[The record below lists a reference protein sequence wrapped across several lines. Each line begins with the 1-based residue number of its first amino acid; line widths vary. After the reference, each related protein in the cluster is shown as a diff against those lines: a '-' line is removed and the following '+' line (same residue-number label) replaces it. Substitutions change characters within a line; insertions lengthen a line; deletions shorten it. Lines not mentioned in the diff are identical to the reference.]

1 MPAAEIR
8 AHIPLPCR
16 QIVTVQANH
25 MLRLM
30 HETQA
35 FVDYLYRG
43 LTMAQH
49 NLAKGDLFHNM
60 ILFSLP
66 YLLSY
71 FLQTLYGLAD
81 LLIAGRFNG
90 ADVISAV
97 SIGSQVMHMV
107 TVMIVGLAMGTT
119 VTIGRFVGAE
129 DEDGIRRA
137 IGNTITLFA
146 MIAVLATCA
155 LLGLT
160 QPIVQLLS
168 TPPEAVPGALAYLRI
183 CFAGIPFIVAYNIL
197 SSIFRG
203 MGDSRSPMLFI
214 AVACA
219 LNILLDLL
227 FMGPMQLGAAGA
239 ALATVVAQA
248 ASVAFA
254 LVGIRKTTAGSRQ
267 HGTADV
273 RNTSVEAAIEN
284 RVETQIHASEGAAT
298 SSNEHAC
305 ADRSAWWDPAMLH
318 QILSIGLPIACQDG
332 FIQISFL
339 IITVIANRRGVDISA
354 AVGIVEK
361 TISFL
366 FLVPSSMLSTVST
379 IAAQSIGAGDPARAR
394 QTLRYGVGLASGIG
408 LLFAILFQFISVPF
422 FTLFT
427 KDPVVQA
434 LAVQY
439 MCTYVLDCV
448 VAGIHFPFSG
458 FFSAS
463 GLSILSFIHNLCS
476 VILVRIPGA
485 WLATKLFPD
494 TLYAMGLAAPAG
506 SLLSALICIAFYLAL
521 RRKGRV

>member
-1 MPAAEIR
+1 
-8 AHIPLPCR
+8 
-16 QIVTVQANH
+16 
-25 MLRLM
+25 
-30 HETQA
+30 
-35 FVDYLYRG
+35 
-43 LTMAQH
+43 MAQH

-119 VTIGRFVGAE
+119 VMIGRFVGAE

-146 MIAVLATCA
+146 MIAALATCA

-203 MGDSRSPMLFI
+203 MGDGRSPMLFI

-219 LNILLDLL
+219 LNILLNLL

-254 LVGIRKTTAGSRQ
+254 LVGIRKTAAGRRQ
-267 HGTADV
+267 PGTADV
-273 RNTSVEAAIEN
+273 RNASADAGMESKAG
-284 RVETQIHASEGAAT
+284 TQVHASEDEAT
-298 SSNEHAC
+298 FSNEPARTEAADARTNVKQNKGWWAAAR

-394 QTLRYGVGLASGIG
+394 QTLRYGVCLASGIG
-408 LLFAILFQFISVPF
+408 LLFAILFQFISAPF

>member
-1 MPAAEIR
+1 
-8 AHIPLPCR
+8 
-16 QIVTVQANH
+16 
-25 MLRLM
+25 
-30 HETQA
+30 
-35 FVDYLYRG
+35 
-43 LTMAQH
+43 MAQH

-119 VTIGRFVGAE
+119 VMIGRFVGAE
-129 DEDGIRRA
+129 DDDGIRRA
-137 IGNTITLFA
+137 IGNTVSLFT
-146 MIAVLATCA
+146 MIAAAATLA

-160 QPIVQLLS
+160 QPIVHLLS

-183 CFAGIPFIVAYNIL
+183 CFAGIPFIIAYNIL

-254 LVGIRKTTAGSRQ
+254 LVGIRKTRMDRQ
-267 HGTADV
+267 QRGTADV
-273 RNTSVEAAIEN
+273 RNASADADTEKSKGA
-284 RVETQIHASEGAAT
+284 QGQASEAT
-298 SSNEHAC
+298 TPSNGRTRT
-305 ADRSAWWDPAMLH
+305 DRSAWWDPAMLQ

-394 QTLRYGVGLASGIG
+394 QTLRYGVGIASGIG
-408 LLFAILFQFISVPF
+408 LLFAILFQFISAPF

-439 MCTYVLDCV
+439 MCTYVFDCV

-494 TLYAMGLAAPAG
+494 SLYAMGIAAPAG
-506 SLLSALICIAFYLAL
+506 SLLSALICIGFYIAL
-521 RRKGRV
+521 RKKGRV

>member
-1 MPAAEIR
+1 
-8 AHIPLPCR
+8 
-16 QIVTVQANH
+16 
-25 MLRLM
+25 
-30 HETQA
+30 
-35 FVDYLYRG
+35 
-43 LTMAQH
+43 MAQH

-119 VTIGRFVGAE
+119 VMIGRFVGAE
-129 DEDGIRRA
+129 DDDGIRRA
-137 IGNTITLFA
+137 IGNTVSLFT
-146 MIAVLATCA
+146 MIAAAATLA

-160 QPIVQLLS
+160 QPIVHLLS

-254 LVGIRKTTAGSRQ
+254 LVGIRKTSMDRQ
-267 HGTADV
+267 RHGTADV
-273 RNTSVEAAIEN
+273 RNASMDTSGEKSN
-284 RVETQIHASEGAAT
+284 RTQGHSSEEGRSSSKHAR
-298 SSNEHAC
+298 
-305 ADRSAWWDPAMLH
+305 ADRIAWWDPAMLH

-394 QTLRYGVGLASGIG
+394 QTLSYGVGIASGIG
-408 LLFAILFQFISVPF
+408 LVFAILFQFISAPF

-427 KDPVVQA
+427 KDPVVQV

-439 MCTYVLDCV
+439 MCTYVFDCV

-494 TLYAMGLAAPAG
+494 SLYAMGLAAPAG
-506 SLLSALICIAFYLAL
+506 SLLSALICIGFYIAL
-521 RRKGRV
+521 RKKGRV

>member
-1 MPAAEIR
+1 
-8 AHIPLPCR
+8 
-16 QIVTVQANH
+16 
-25 MLRLM
+25 
-30 HETQA
+30 
-35 FVDYLYRG
+35 
-43 LTMAQH
+43 MAQH

-119 VTIGRFVGAE
+119 VMIGRFVGAE
-129 DEDGIRRA
+129 DDDGIRRA
-137 IGNTITLFA
+137 IGNTVSLFT
-146 MIAVLATCA
+146 MIAAAATLA

-254 LVGIRKTTAGSRQ
+254 LVGIRKTKTFNKNAR
-267 HGTADV
+267 T
-273 RNTSVEAAIEN
+273 
-284 RVETQIHASEGAAT
+284 
-298 SSNEHAC
+298 
-305 ADRSAWWDPAMLH
+305 DRSAWWDPAMLH

-394 QTLRYGVGLASGIG
+394 QTLRYGVGIASGIG
-408 LLFAILFQFISVPF
+408 LLFAILFQFISAPF

-439 MCTYVLDCV
+439 MCTYVFDCV

-494 TLYAMGLAAPAG
+494 SLYAMGLAAPAG
-506 SLLSALICIAFYLAL
+506 SLLSALICIGFYIAL
-521 RRKGRV
+521 RKKGRV

>member
-1 MPAAEIR
+1 
-8 AHIPLPCR
+8 
-16 QIVTVQANH
+16 
-25 MLRLM
+25 
-30 HETQA
+30 
-35 FVDYLYRG
+35 
-43 LTMAQH
+43 MAQH

-119 VTIGRFVGAE
+119 VMIGRFVGAE
-129 DEDGIRRA
+129 DDDGIRRA
-137 IGNTITLFA
+137 IGNTVSLFT
-146 MIAVLATCA
+146 MIAAAATLA

-254 LVGIRKTTAGSRQ
+254 LVGIRKTRMDRQ
-267 HGTADV
+267 QRGTADV
-273 RNTSVEAAIEN
+273 RNASADADTEKSKGA
-284 RVETQIHASEGAAT
+284 QGQASEAT
-298 SSNEHAC
+298 TPSNGRTRT
-305 ADRSAWWDPAMLH
+305 DRSAWWDPAMLQ

-379 IAAQSIGAGDPARAR
+379 IAAQSIGAGNPARAR

-408 LLFAILFQFISVPF
+408 LLFAILFQFISAPF

-439 MCTYVLDCV
+439 MCTYVFDCV

-494 TLYAMGLAAPAG
+494 SLYAMGIAAPAG
-506 SLLSALICIAFYLAL
+506 SLLSALICIGFYIAL
-521 RRKGRV
+521 RKKGRV

>member
-1 MPAAEIR
+1 
-8 AHIPLPCR
+8 
-16 QIVTVQANH
+16 
-25 MLRLM
+25 
-30 HETQA
+30 
-35 FVDYLYRG
+35 
-43 LTMAQH
+43 MAQH

-119 VTIGRFVGAE
+119 VMIGRFVGAE
-129 DEDGIRRA
+129 DDDGIRRA
-137 IGNTITLFA
+137 IGNTVSLFT
-146 MIAVLATCA
+146 MIAAAATLA

-160 QPIVQLLS
+160 QPIVHLLS

-254 LVGIRKTTAGSRQ
+254 LVGIRKTKTFNKNAR
-267 HGTADV
+267 T
-273 RNTSVEAAIEN
+273 
-284 RVETQIHASEGAAT
+284 
-298 SSNEHAC
+298 
-305 ADRSAWWDPAMLH
+305 DRIAWWDPAMLQ

-379 IAAQSIGAGDPARAR
+379 IAAQSIGAGDPTRAR
-394 QTLRYGVGLASGIG
+394 QTLRYGVGIASGIG
-408 LLFAILFQFISVPF
+408 LVFAILFQFISAPF

-427 KDPVVQA
+427 KDTVVQA

-439 MCTYVLDCV
+439 MCTYVFDCV

-494 TLYAMGLAAPAG
+494 NLYAMGLAAPAG
-506 SLLSALICIAFYLAL
+506 SLLSALICIGFYIAL
-521 RRKGRV
+521 RKKGRV

>member
-1 MPAAEIR
+1 
-8 AHIPLPCR
+8 
-16 QIVTVQANH
+16 
-25 MLRLM
+25 
-30 HETQA
+30 
-35 FVDYLYRG
+35 
-43 LTMAQH
+43 MAQH

-119 VTIGRFVGAE
+119 VMIGRFVGAE

-137 IGNTITLFA
+137 IGNTITLFT
-146 MIAVLATCA
+146 MIAAAATLA

-160 QPIVQLLS
+160 QSIVHLLS

-183 CFAGIPFIVAYNIL
+183 CFVGIPFIVAYNIL

-219 LNILLDLL
+219 LNILLDIL

-254 LVGIRKTTAGSRQ
+254 LVGIRKTKTFNKNAR
-267 HGTADV
+267 
-273 RNTSVEAAIEN
+273 
-284 RVETQIHASEGAAT
+284 
-298 SSNEHAC
+298 

-379 IAAQSIGAGDPARAR
+379 IAAQSIGAGDQTRAR
-394 QTLRYGVGLASGIG
+394 QTLRYGVGIASGIG

-427 KDPVVQA
+427 KDPVVQT

-506 SLLSALICIAFYLAL
+506 SLLSALICIGFYVAL

>member
-1 MPAAEIR
+1 
-8 AHIPLPCR
+8 
-16 QIVTVQANH
+16 
-25 MLRLM
+25 
-30 HETQA
+30 
-35 FVDYLYRG
+35 
-43 LTMAQH
+43 MAQH

-119 VTIGRFVGAE
+119 VMIGRFVGAE
-129 DEDGIRRA
+129 DDDGIRRA
-137 IGNTITLFA
+137 IGNTVSLFT
-146 MIAVLATCA
+146 MIAAAATLA

-160 QPIVQLLS
+160 QPIVHLLS

-214 AVACA
+214 AMACA

-254 LVGIRKTTAGSRQ
+254 LVGIQKTRTF
-267 HGTADV
+267 HH
-273 RNTSVEAAIEN
+273 AA
-284 RVETQIHASEGAAT
+284 RT
-298 SSNEHAC
+298 
-305 ADRSAWWDPAMLH
+305 DRSAWWDPAMLH

-408 LLFAILFQFISVPF
+408 LLFAILFQFISAPF

-427 KDPVVQA
+427 KDPVVQT

-476 VILVRIPGA
+476 VILIRIPGA

-494 TLYAMGLAAPAG
+494 SLYAMGLAAPAG
-506 SLLSALICIAFYLAL
+506 SLLSALICISFYLAL

>member
-1 MPAAEIR
+1 
-8 AHIPLPCR
+8 
-16 QIVTVQANH
+16 
-25 MLRLM
+25 
-30 HETQA
+30 
-35 FVDYLYRG
+35 
-43 LTMAQH
+43 MAQH

-119 VTIGRFVGAE
+119 VMIGRFVGAE
-129 DEDGIRRA
+129 DDDGIRRA
-137 IGNTITLFA
+137 IGNTVSLFT
-146 MIAVLATCA
+146 MIAAAATLA

-160 QPIVQLLS
+160 QPIVHLLS

-254 LVGIRKTTAGSRQ
+254 LVGIRKTKTF
-267 HGTADV
+267 
-273 RNTSVEAAIEN
+273 NK
-284 RVETQIHASEGAAT
+284 HART
-298 SSNEHAC
+298 
-305 ADRSAWWDPAMLH
+305 DRSAWWDPAMLQ

-394 QTLRYGVGLASGIG
+394 QTLRYGVGIASGIG
-408 LLFAILFQFISVPF
+408 LLFAILFQFISAPF

-439 MCTYVLDCV
+439 MCTYVFDCV

-494 TLYAMGLAAPAG
+494 SLYAMGIAAPAG
-506 SLLSALICIAFYLAL
+506 SLLSALICIGFYIAL
-521 RRKGRV
+521 RKKGRV

>member
-1 MPAAEIR
+1 
-8 AHIPLPCR
+8 
-16 QIVTVQANH
+16 
-25 MLRLM
+25 
-30 HETQA
+30 
-35 FVDYLYRG
+35 
-43 LTMAQH
+43 MAQH

-119 VTIGRFVGAE
+119 VMIGRFVGAE
-129 DEDGIRRA
+129 DDDGIRRA
-137 IGNTITLFA
+137 IGNTISLFT
-146 MIAVLATCA
+146 MIAAAATLA

-160 QPIVQLLS
+160 QPIVHLLS

-254 LVGIRKTTAGSRQ
+254 LVGIRKTSMERQ
-267 HGTADV
+267 KRATAD
-273 RNTSVEAAIEN
+273 TGKSKKS
-284 RVETQIHASEGAAT
+284 QGHASDAAGVRT
-298 SSNEHAC
+298 NAKQNEEWWAAAR
-305 ADRSAWWDPAMLH
+305 ADRSAWWDPAMLQ

-394 QTLRYGVGLASGIG
+394 QTLRYGVGIASGIG
-408 LLFAILFQFISVPF
+408 LLFAILFQFISAPF

-439 MCTYVLDCV
+439 MCTYVFDCV

-494 TLYAMGLAAPAG
+494 TLYAMGIAAPAG
-506 SLLSALICIAFYLAL
+506 SLLSALICIGFYIAL
-521 RRKGRV
+521 RKKGRV

>member
-1 MPAAEIR
+1 
-8 AHIPLPCR
+8 
-16 QIVTVQANH
+16 
-25 MLRLM
+25 
-30 HETQA
+30 
-35 FVDYLYRG
+35 
-43 LTMAQH
+43 MAQH

-119 VTIGRFVGAE
+119 VMIGRFVGAE
-129 DEDGIRRA
+129 DDDGIRRA
-137 IGNTITLFA
+137 IGNTVSLFT
-146 MIAVLATCA
+146 MIAAAATLA

-160 QPIVQLLS
+160 QPIVHLLS

-214 AVACA
+214 AVACV

-227 FMGPMQLGAAGA
+227 FMGPMQMGAAGA

-254 LVGIRKTTAGSRQ
+254 LVGIRKTRMDRQ
-267 HGTADV
+267 KRAAADTGT
-273 RNTSVEAAIEN
+273 SIKS
-284 RVETQIHASEGAAT
+284 QGHASGVAGARSKAKQNEGWWAA
-298 SSNEHAC
+298 AR
-305 ADRSAWWDPAMLH
+305 ADRSAWWDPAMLQ

-394 QTLRYGVGLASGIG
+394 QTLRYGVGIASGIG
-408 LLFAILFQFISVPF
+408 LLFAILFQFISAPF

-439 MCTYVLDCV
+439 MCTYVFDCV

-494 TLYAMGLAAPAG
+494 SLYAMGIAAPAG
-506 SLLSALICIAFYLAL
+506 SLLSALICIGFYIAL
-521 RRKGRV
+521 RKKGRV

>member
-1 MPAAEIR
+1 
-8 AHIPLPCR
+8 
-16 QIVTVQANH
+16 
-25 MLRLM
+25 
-30 HETQA
+30 
-35 FVDYLYRG
+35 
-43 LTMAQH
+43 MAQH

-107 TVMIVGLAMGTT
+107 TVMIVGLAMGTS
-119 VTIGRFVGAE
+119 VMIGRFVGAE

-146 MIAVLATCA
+146 LIAVLATCA
-155 LLGLT
+155 LLGFT

-254 LVGIRKTTAGSRQ
+254 LVGIRKTRTF
-267 HGTADV
+267 HH
-273 RNTSVEAAIEN
+273 AA
-284 RVETQIHASEGAAT
+284 RT
-298 SSNEHAC
+298 
-305 ADRSAWWDPAMLH
+305 DRSAWWDPAMLH

-366 FLVPSSMLSTVST
+366 FLVPSSILSTVST

-408 LLFAILFQFISVPF
+408 LLFAILFQFISAPF

-494 TLYAMGLAAPAG
+494 SLYAMGLAAPAG

>member
-1 MPAAEIR
+1 M
-8 AHIPLPCR
+8 
-16 QIVTVQANH
+16 T
-25 MLRLM
+25 
-30 HETQA
+30 
-35 FVDYLYRG
+35 
-43 LTMAQH
+43 QH

-119 VTIGRFVGAE
+119 VMIGRFVGAE

-137 IGNTITLFA
+137 IGNTITLFT
-146 MIAVLATCA
+146 MIAAAATLA

-160 QPIVQLLS
+160 QSIVHLLS

-183 CFAGIPFIVAYNIL
+183 CFVGIPFIVAYNIL

-254 LVGIRKTTAGSRQ
+254 LVGIRKTKTFNKNAR
-267 HGTADV
+267 
-273 RNTSVEAAIEN
+273 
-284 RVETQIHASEGAAT
+284 
-298 SSNEHAC
+298 

-318 QILSIGLPIACQDG
+318 QILSIGLPIACQDA

-394 QTLRYGVGLASGIG
+394 QTLRYGVGIASGIG
-408 LLFAILFQFISVPF
+408 LLFAILFQFISAPF

-506 SLLSALICIAFYLAL
+506 SLLSALICIGFYVAL

>member
-1 MPAAEIR
+1 
-8 AHIPLPCR
+8 
-16 QIVTVQANH
+16 
-25 MLRLM
+25 
-30 HETQA
+30 
-35 FVDYLYRG
+35 
-43 LTMAQH
+43 MAQH

-119 VTIGRFVGAE
+119 VMIGRFVGAE
-129 DEDGIRRA
+129 DDDGIRRA
-137 IGNTITLFA
+137 IGNTVSLFT
-146 MIAVLATCA
+146 MIAAAATLA

-160 QPIVQLLS
+160 QPIVHLLS
-168 TPPEAVPGALAYLRI
+168 TPPEAVPGAIAYLRI

-254 LVGIRKTTAGSRQ
+254 LVGIRKTSMDRQ
-267 HGTADV
+267 RRGTADV
-273 RNTSVEAAIEN
+273 RNASMDTSGEKSN
-284 RVETQIHASEGAAT
+284 RTQGHSSEEGRSSSKHAR
-298 SSNEHAC
+298 
-305 ADRSAWWDPAMLH
+305 ADRIAWWDPAMLH

-339 IITVIANRRGVDISA
+339 VITVIANRRGVDISA

-394 QTLRYGVGLASGIG
+394 QTLRYGVGIASGIG
-408 LLFAILFQFISVPF
+408 LLFAILFQFISAPF

-439 MCTYVLDCV
+439 MCTYVFDCV

-494 TLYAMGLAAPAG
+494 SLYAMGLAAPAG
-506 SLLSALICIAFYLAL
+506 SLLSALICIGFYIAL
-521 RRKGRV
+521 RKKGRV

>member
-1 MPAAEIR
+1 MWINLYMQYNKYFVNRLAYVKYTGSFFSDVPAY
-8 AHIPLPCR
+8 
-16 QIVTVQANH
+16 VNH
-25 MLRLM
+25 KRVAVSKSFSIHYNNKDTCLQPKSA
-30 HETQA
+30 QA
-35 FVDYLYRG
+35 FIHYLYRG

-60 ILFSLP
+60 LLFSLP

-90 ADVISAV
+90 PDVISAV

-119 VTIGRFVGAE
+119 VMIGRFVGAE
-129 DEDGIRRA
+129 DEDGIRRT

-203 MGDSRSPMLFI
+203 MGDNRSPMLFI

-248 ASVAFA
+248 ASVTFA
-254 LVGIRKTTAGSRQ
+254 LVGIRKTRTF
-267 HGTADV
+267 HH
-273 RNTSVEAAIEN
+273 AA
-284 RVETQIHASEGAAT
+284 R
-298 SSNEHAC
+298 

-408 LLFAILFQFISVPF
+408 LLFAILFQFISAPF

-485 WLATKLFPD
+485 WLATKLFPN

>member
-1 MPAAEIR
+1 
-8 AHIPLPCR
+8 
-16 QIVTVQANH
+16 
-25 MLRLM
+25 
-30 HETQA
+30 
-35 FVDYLYRG
+35 
-43 LTMAQH
+43 MAQH

-119 VTIGRFVGAE
+119 VMIGRFVGAE
-129 DEDGIRRA
+129 DDDGIRRA
-137 IGNTITLFA
+137 IGNTVSLFT
-146 MIAVLATCA
+146 MIAAAATLA

-160 QPIVQLLS
+160 QPIVHLLS
-168 TPPEAVPGALAYLRI
+168 TPPEAVPGAIAYLRI

-254 LVGIRKTTAGSRQ
+254 LVGIRKTSMDRQ
-267 HGTADV
+267 RRGTADV
-273 RNTSVEAAIEN
+273 RNASMDTSGEKSN
-284 RVETQIHASEGAAT
+284 RTQGHSSEEGRSSSKHAR
-298 SSNEHAC
+298 
-305 ADRSAWWDPAMLH
+305 ADRIAWWDPAMLH

-394 QTLRYGVGLASGIG
+394 QTLRYGVGIASGIG
-408 LLFAILFQFISVPF
+408 LLFAILFQFISAPF

-439 MCTYVLDCV
+439 MCTYVFDCV

-494 TLYAMGLAAPAG
+494 SLYAMGLAAPAG
-506 SLLSALICIAFYLAL
+506 SLLSALICIGFYIAL
-521 RRKGRV
+521 RKKGRV

>member
-1 MPAAEIR
+1 
-8 AHIPLPCR
+8 
-16 QIVTVQANH
+16 
-25 MLRLM
+25 
-30 HETQA
+30 
-35 FVDYLYRG
+35 
-43 LTMAQH
+43 MAQH

-137 IGNTITLFA
+137 IGNTITLFT
-146 MIAVLATCA
+146 MIAAAATLA

-273 RNTSVEAAIEN
+273 RNVSVEAAIEN

-298 SSNEHAC
+298 SSNEPARVEAADTKTSAKQSEGWRVTARTNAAATRTSAKQNDGWRAAAR

-394 QTLRYGVGLASGIG
+394 QTLRYGVGIASGIG

-427 KDPVVQA
+427 KDPIVQA

-521 RRKGRV
+521 RRKDRV

>member
-1 MPAAEIR
+1 
-8 AHIPLPCR
+8 
-16 QIVTVQANH
+16 
-25 MLRLM
+25 
-30 HETQA
+30 
-35 FVDYLYRG
+35 
-43 LTMAQH
+43 MAQH

-119 VTIGRFVGAE
+119 VMIGRFVGAE
-129 DEDGIRRA
+129 DDDGIRRA
-137 IGNTITLFA
+137 IGNTVSLFT
-146 MIAVLATCA
+146 MIAAAATLA

-160 QPIVQLLS
+160 QPIVHLLS
-168 TPPEAVPGALAYLRI
+168 TPPEAVPGALAYLHI

-254 LVGIRKTTAGSRQ
+254 LVGIRKTKTF
-267 HGTADV
+267 HK
-273 RNTSVEAAIEN
+273 
-284 RVETQIHASEGAAT
+284 HART
-298 SSNEHAC
+298 
-305 ADRSAWWDPAMLH
+305 DRSAWWDPAMLH

-394 QTLRYGVGLASGIG
+394 QTLSYGVGIASGIG
-408 LLFAILFQFISVPF
+408 LVFAILFQFISAPF

-439 MCTYVLDCV
+439 MCTYVFDCV

-494 TLYAMGLAAPAG
+494 SLYAMGLAAPAG
-506 SLLSALICIAFYLAL
+506 SLLSALICIGFYIAL
-521 RRKGRV
+521 RKKGRV

>member
-1 MPAAEIR
+1 
-8 AHIPLPCR
+8 
-16 QIVTVQANH
+16 
-25 MLRLM
+25 
-30 HETQA
+30 
-35 FVDYLYRG
+35 
-43 LTMAQH
+43 MAQH

-119 VTIGRFVGAE
+119 VMIGRFVGAE
-129 DEDGIRRA
+129 DDDGIRRA
-137 IGNTITLFA
+137 IGNTVSLFT
-146 MIAVLATCA
+146 MIAAAATLA

-160 QPIVQLLS
+160 QPIVHLLS

-254 LVGIRKTTAGSRQ
+254 LVGIRKTSMDRRQ
-267 HGTADV
+267 RGLA
-273 RNTSVEAAIEN
+273 EAA
-284 RVETQIHASEGAAT
+284 TA
-298 SSNEHAC
+298 SNEHVR

-379 IAAQSIGAGDPARAR
+379 IAAQSIGAGDPTRAR
-394 QTLRYGVGLASGIG
+394 QTLRYGVGIASGIG
-408 LLFAILFQFISVPF
+408 LVFAILFQFISAPF

-427 KDPVVQA
+427 KDTVVQA

-439 MCTYVLDCV
+439 MCTYVFDCV

-494 TLYAMGLAAPAG
+494 NLYAMGLAAPTG
-506 SLLSALICIAFYLAL
+506 SLLSALICIGFYIAL
-521 RRKGRV
+521 RKKGRV

>member
-1 MPAAEIR
+1 
-8 AHIPLPCR
+8 
-16 QIVTVQANH
+16 
-25 MLRLM
+25 
-30 HETQA
+30 
-35 FVDYLYRG
+35 
-43 LTMAQH
+43 MAQH

-119 VTIGRFVGAE
+119 VMIGRFVGAE
-129 DEDGIRRA
+129 DDDGIRRA
-137 IGNTITLFA
+137 IGNTASLFT
-146 MIAVLATCA
+146 MIAAAATLA

-160 QPIVQLLS
+160 QPIVHLLS

-254 LVGIRKTTAGSRQ
+254 LVGIRKTRTF
-267 HGTADV
+267 HKHV
-273 RNTSVEAAIEN
+273 R
-284 RVETQIHASEGAAT
+284 
-298 SSNEHAC
+298 
-305 ADRSAWWDPAMLH
+305 ADRSAWWDPAMLQ

-394 QTLRYGVGLASGIG
+394 QTLRYGVGIASGIG
-408 LLFAILFQFISVPF
+408 LLFAILFQFISAPF

-439 MCTYVLDCV
+439 MCTYVFDCV

-485 WLATKLFPD
+485 WIATKLFPD
-494 TLYAMGLAAPAG
+494 SLYAMGLAAPAG
-506 SLLSALICIAFYLAL
+506 SLLSALICIGFYIAL

>member
-1 MPAAEIR
+1 
-8 AHIPLPCR
+8 
-16 QIVTVQANH
+16 
-25 MLRLM
+25 
-30 HETQA
+30 
-35 FVDYLYRG
+35 
-43 LTMAQH
+43 MAQH

-119 VTIGRFVGAE
+119 VMIGRFVGAE
-129 DEDGIRRA
+129 DDDGIRRA
-137 IGNTITLFA
+137 IGNTISLFT
-146 MIAVLATCA
+146 MIAAAATLA

-160 QPIVQLLS
+160 QPIVHLLS

-254 LVGIRKTTAGSRQ
+254 LVGIRKTKTF
-267 HGTADV
+267 HK
-273 RNTSVEAAIEN
+273 
-284 RVETQIHASEGAAT
+284 HAR
-298 SSNEHAC
+298 
-305 ADRSAWWDPAMLH
+305 ADRSAWWDPAMLQ

-394 QTLRYGVGLASGIG
+394 QTLRYGVGIASGIG
-408 LLFAILFQFISVPF
+408 LLFAILFQFISAPF

-439 MCTYVLDCV
+439 MCTYVFDCV

-494 TLYAMGLAAPAG
+494 SLYAMGIAAPAG
-506 SLLSALICIAFYLAL
+506 SLLSALICIGFYIAL
-521 RRKGRV
+521 RKKGRV

>member
-1 MPAAEIR
+1 
-8 AHIPLPCR
+8 
-16 QIVTVQANH
+16 
-25 MLRLM
+25 
-30 HETQA
+30 
-35 FVDYLYRG
+35 
-43 LTMAQH
+43 MAQH

-119 VTIGRFVGAE
+119 VMIGRFVGAE
-129 DEDGIRRA
+129 DDDGIRRA
-137 IGNTITLFA
+137 IGNTASLFT
-146 MIAVLATCA
+146 MIAVAATLA

-160 QPIVQLLS
+160 QPIVHLLS

-254 LVGIRKTTAGSRQ
+254 LVGIRKTRTF
-267 HGTADV
+267 HKHV
-273 RNTSVEAAIEN
+273 R
-284 RVETQIHASEGAAT
+284 
-298 SSNEHAC
+298 
-305 ADRSAWWDPAMLH
+305 ADRSAWWDPAMLQ

-394 QTLRYGVGLASGIG
+394 QTLRYGVGIASGIG
-408 LLFAILFQFISVPF
+408 LLFAILFQFISAPF

-439 MCTYVLDCV
+439 MCTYVFDCV

-485 WLATKLFPD
+485 WIATKLFPD

-506 SLLSALICIAFYLAL
+506 SLLSALICIGFYIAL
-521 RRKGRV
+521 RKKGRV

>member
-1 MPAAEIR
+1 
-8 AHIPLPCR
+8 
-16 QIVTVQANH
+16 
-25 MLRLM
+25 
-30 HETQA
+30 
-35 FVDYLYRG
+35 
-43 LTMAQH
+43 MAQH

-66 YLLSY
+66 YMLSY

-119 VTIGRFVGAE
+119 VMIGRFVGAE
-129 DEDGIRRA
+129 DDDGIRRA
-137 IGNTITLFA
+137 IGNTVSLFT
-146 MIAVLATCA
+146 MIAAAATLA

-160 QPIVQLLS
+160 QPIVHLLS

-254 LVGIRKTTAGSRQ
+254 LVGIRKTSMDRQ
-267 HGTADV
+267 RRGTADV
-273 RNTSVEAAIEN
+273 RNASMDTSGEKSN
-284 RVETQIHASEGAAT
+284 RTQGHSSEEGRSSSKHAR
-298 SSNEHAC
+298 
-305 ADRSAWWDPAMLH
+305 ADRIAWWDPAMLH

-394 QTLRYGVGLASGIG
+394 QTLSYGVGIASGIG
-408 LLFAILFQFISVPF
+408 LVFAILFQFISAPF

-439 MCTYVLDCV
+439 MCTYVFDCV

-494 TLYAMGLAAPAG
+494 SLYAMGLAAPAG
-506 SLLSALICIAFYLAL
+506 SLLSALICIGFYIAL
-521 RRKGRV
+521 RKKGRV

>member
-1 MPAAEIR
+1 
-8 AHIPLPCR
+8 
-16 QIVTVQANH
+16 
-25 MLRLM
+25 
-30 HETQA
+30 
-35 FVDYLYRG
+35 
-43 LTMAQH
+43 MAQH

-60 ILFSLP
+60 LLFSLP

-119 VTIGRFVGAE
+119 VMIGRFVGAE

-146 MIAVLATCA
+146 MIAALATCA

-203 MGDSRSPMLFI
+203 IGDSRSPMLFI

-254 LVGIRKTTAGSRQ
+254 LVGIRQ
-267 HGTADV
+267 HGTAVV
-273 RNTSVEAAIEN
+273 RNASVDADVEN
-284 RVETQIHASEGAAT
+284 QAGAQVPAPEDVAT
-298 SSNEHAC
+298 SLNEHARTKTAATRTSAKQNDGWWAAAR

-408 LLFAILFQFISVPF
+408 LLFAILFQFISAPF

>member
-1 MPAAEIR
+1 
-8 AHIPLPCR
+8 
-16 QIVTVQANH
+16 
-25 MLRLM
+25 
-30 HETQA
+30 
-35 FVDYLYRG
+35 
-43 LTMAQH
+43 MAQH

-119 VTIGRFVGAE
+119 VMIGRFVGAE
-129 DEDGIRRA
+129 DDDGIRRA
-137 IGNTITLFA
+137 IGNTVSLFT
-146 MIAVLATCA
+146 MIAAVATLA

-160 QPIVQLLS
+160 QPIVHLLS

-254 LVGIRKTTAGSRQ
+254 LVGIRKTSMDRRQ
-267 HGTADV
+267 RGLA
-273 RNTSVEAAIEN
+273 EAATVSDED
-284 RVETQIHASEGAAT
+284 VFAGAADT
-298 SSNEHAC
+298 GTITKQHKGGWAAR

-394 QTLRYGVGLASGIG
+394 QTLRYGVGIASGIG
-408 LLFAILFQFISVPF
+408 LLFAILFQFISAPF

-427 KDPVVQA
+427 KDPIVQA

-439 MCTYVLDCV
+439 MCTYVFDCV

-494 TLYAMGLAAPAG
+494 SLYAMGLAAPAG
-506 SLLSALICIAFYLAL
+506 SLLSALICIGFYIAL
-521 RRKGRV
+521 RKKGRV

>member
-1 MPAAEIR
+1 
-8 AHIPLPCR
+8 
-16 QIVTVQANH
+16 
-25 MLRLM
+25 
-30 HETQA
+30 
-35 FVDYLYRG
+35 
-43 LTMAQH
+43 MAQH

-119 VTIGRFVGAE
+119 VMIGRFVGAE
-129 DEDGIRRA
+129 DDDGIRRA
-137 IGNTITLFA
+137 IGNTVSLFT
-146 MIAVLATCA
+146 MIAAAATLA
-155 LLGLT
+155 LLGLM
-160 QPIVQLLS
+160 QPIVHLLS
-168 TPPEAVPGALAYLRI
+168 TPPEAVLGALAYLRI

-254 LVGIRKTTAGSRQ
+254 LVGIWKTSMDRRQ
-267 HGTADV
+267 RGLA
-273 RNTSVEAAIEN
+273 EAA
-284 RVETQIHASEGAAT
+284 TASDEDVFAGAADT
-298 SSNEHAC
+298 GTITKQHKGGWA
-305 ADRSAWWDPAMLH
+305 ARTDRSAWWDPAMLH

-379 IAAQSIGAGDPARAR
+379 IAAQSIGAGDPTRAR
-394 QTLRYGVGLASGIG
+394 QTLRYGVGIASGIG
-408 LLFAILFQFISVPF
+408 LLFAILFQFISAPF

-439 MCTYVLDCV
+439 MCTYVFDCV

-485 WLATKLFPD
+485 WLATKLFPNS
-494 TLYAMGLAAPAG
+494 LYAMGLAAPAG
-506 SLLSALICIAFYLAL
+506 SLLSALICIGFYIAL
-521 RRKGRV
+521 RKKGRV

>member
-1 MPAAEIR
+1 
-8 AHIPLPCR
+8 
-16 QIVTVQANH
+16 
-25 MLRLM
+25 
-30 HETQA
+30 
-35 FVDYLYRG
+35 
-43 LTMAQH
+43 MAQH
-49 NLAKGDLFHNM
+49 NLAKGDLSHNM

-119 VTIGRFVGAE
+119 VMIGRFVGAE
-129 DEDGIRRA
+129 DDDGIRRA
-137 IGNTITLFA
+137 IGNTVALFT
-146 MIAVLATCA
+146 MIAAAATLT

-160 QPIVQLLS
+160 QPIVHLLS
-168 TPPEAVPGALAYLRI
+168 TPPEAVPGSLAYLRI

-254 LVGIRKTTAGSRQ
+254 LVGIRKTSMDRRQ
-267 HGTADV
+267 RGFA
-273 RNTSVEAAIEN
+273 EAA
-284 RVETQIHASEGAAT
+284 TASDEDVCTEAAGT
-298 SSNEHAC
+298 RTNTKQHKGWWAV
-305 ADRSAWWDPAMLH
+305 ARTDRSAWWDPAMLQ

-394 QTLRYGVGLASGIG
+394 QTLRYGVGIASGIG
-408 LLFAILFQFISVPF
+408 LLFAILFQFISAPF

-439 MCTYVLDCV
+439 MCTYVFDCV

-494 TLYAMGLAAPAG
+494 SLYAMGLAAPAG
-506 SLLSALICIAFYLAL
+506 SLLSALICIGFYIAL
-521 RRKGRV
+521 RKKGRV

>member
-1 MPAAEIR
+1 
-8 AHIPLPCR
+8 
-16 QIVTVQANH
+16 
-25 MLRLM
+25 
-30 HETQA
+30 
-35 FVDYLYRG
+35 
-43 LTMAQH
+43 MAQH

-60 ILFSLP
+60 IRFSLP

-81 LLIAGRFNG
+81 LLIAGQFNG

-119 VTIGRFVGAE
+119 VMIGRFVGAE
-129 DEDGIRRA
+129 DDAGIRRA
-137 IGNTITLFA
+137 IGNTITLFVMMA
-146 MIAVLATCA
+146 ALATLA
-155 LLGLT
+155 LLGFV
-160 QPIVQLLS
+160 QPIVRVLS
-168 TPPEAVPGALAYLRI
+168 TPPEAISGALVYLRI
-183 CFAGIPFIVAYNIL
+183 CFAGIPFIVAYNVL

-203 MGDSRSPMLFI
+203 MGDSRSPMIFI

-227 FMGPMQLGAAGA
+227 LMGPMQLGAAGA

-248 ASVAFA
+248 ASVVFA
-254 LVGIRKTTAGSRQ
+254 LIGIRKTMSFRKTTR
-267 HGTADV
+267 
-273 RNTSVEAAIEN
+273 
-284 RVETQIHASEGAAT
+284 
-298 SSNEHAC
+298 
-305 ADRSAWWDPAMLH
+305 ADRNFWFDPGMLR

-379 IAAQSIGAGDPARAR
+379 ISAQSIGARDPVRAR
-394 QTLRYGVGLASGIG
+394 QTLKYGVGIASGIG
-408 LLFAILFQFISVPF
+408 LLFAILFQFISAPF

-427 KDPVVQA
+427 KDPLVQA

-439 MCTYVLDCV
+439 MCTYVFDCV

-463 GLSILSFIHNLCS
+463 GLSILSFVHNLCS

-485 WLATKLFPD
+485 WLATKYFPD

-506 SLLSALICIAFYLAL
+506 SLLSALLCIAFYIAL
-521 RRKGRV
+521 RRKGRL

>member
-1 MPAAEIR
+1 MAAINVYQFSNPPKFTKMNPT
-8 AHIPLPCR
+8 AS
-16 QIVTVQANH
+16 A
-25 MLRLM
+25 
-30 HETQA
+30 A
-35 FVDYLYRG
+35 GFLYVYMKRG

-119 VTIGRFVGAE
+119 VVIGRFVGAE

-137 IGNTITLFA
+137 IGNTISLFA
-146 MIAVLATCA
+146 IIAVLATCA

-160 QPIVQLLS
+160 QPIVHVLS

-248 ASVAFA
+248 ASVVFA
-254 LVGIRKTTAGSRQ
+254 LVGIRKTIAGSRQ
-267 HGTADV
+267 PGTADF
-273 RNTSVEAAIEN
+273 RNASVAASGEKSN
-284 RVETQIHASEGAAT
+284 RTQGNVSKEAAT
-298 SSNEHAC
+298 SSNEHAR

-379 IAAQSIGAGDPARAR
+379 IAAQSIGAGAPARAR
-394 QTLRYGVGLASGIG
+394 QTLRYGVGIASGIG
-408 LLFAILFQFISVPF
+408 LLFAILFQFISAPF

-439 MCTYVLDCV
+439 MCTYVFDCV

-476 VILVRIPGA
+476 VILIRIPGA

-494 TLYAMGLAAPAG
+494 SLYAMGLAAPAG
-506 SLLSALICIAFYLAL
+506 SLLSALICIGFYIAL

>member
-1 MPAAEIR
+1 MGKVTGFLDYAREENKDVPVEERIKNFKEF
-8 AHIPLPCR
+8 HIPLTEEERRKQGARCMNCGVPFC
-16 QIVTVQANH
+16 QSGMKLAGMFTGCP
-25 MLRLM
+25 L
-30 HETQA
+30 
-35 FVDYLYRG
+35 
-43 LTMAQH
+43 H
-49 NLAKGDLFHNM
+49 NLCPEWNDEVYNGHVAHAL
-60 ILFSLP
+60 SR
-66 YLLSY
+66 LLKTNN
-71 FLQTLYGLAD
+71 FPEFTGRVCPALCEKACVEGLDDAPVTTHDNELYIIETAFQEGYMQPRIPEVRSGKRVAVIGAGPAGL
-81 LLIAGRFNG
+81 
-90 ADVISAV
+90 
-97 SIGSQVMHMV
+97 
-107 TVMIVGLAMGTT
+107 
-119 VTIGRFVGAE
+119 
-129 DEDGIRRA
+129 
-137 IGNTITLFA
+137 
-146 MIAVLATCA
+146 
-155 LLGLT
+155 
-160 QPIVQLLS
+160 
-168 TPPEAVPGALAYLRI
+168 
-183 CFAGIPFIVAYNIL
+183 
-197 SSIFRG
+197 
-203 MGDSRSPMLFI
+203 

-254 LVGIRKTTAGSRQ
+254 LVGIRKTRTFHKHAR
-267 HGTADV
+267 AD
-273 RNTSVEAAIEN
+273 
-284 RVETQIHASEGAAT
+284 H
-298 SSNEHAC
+298 
-305 ADRSAWWDPAMLH
+305 SAWWDPAMLQ

-394 QTLRYGVGLASGIG
+394 QTLRYGVGIASGIG
-408 LLFAILFQFISVPF
+408 LLFATLFQFISAPF

-439 MCTYVLDCV
+439 MCTYVFDCV

-494 TLYAMGLAAPAG
+494 SLYAMGLAAPAG
-506 SLLSALICIAFYLAL
+506 SLLSALICIGFYIAL
-521 RRKGRV
+521 RKKGRV

>member
-1 MPAAEIR
+1 
-8 AHIPLPCR
+8 
-16 QIVTVQANH
+16 
-25 MLRLM
+25 
-30 HETQA
+30 
-35 FVDYLYRG
+35 
-43 LTMAQH
+43 MAQH

-119 VTIGRFVGAE
+119 VMIGRFVGAE
-129 DEDGIRRA
+129 DDDGIRRA
-137 IGNTITLFA
+137 IGNTVSLFT
-146 MIAVLATCA
+146 MIAAAATLA

-160 QPIVQLLS
+160 QPIVHLLS

-227 FMGPMQLGAAGA
+227 FMGPMHLGAAGA

-254 LVGIRKTTAGSRQ
+254 LVGIRKTRTFNKNA
-267 HGTADV
+267 HT
-273 RNTSVEAAIEN
+273 
-284 RVETQIHASEGAAT
+284 
-298 SSNEHAC
+298 
-305 ADRSAWWDPAMLH
+305 DRSAWWDPAMLQ

-394 QTLRYGVGLASGIG
+394 QTLRYGVGIASGIG
-408 LLFAILFQFISVPF
+408 LLFAILFQFISAPF

-439 MCTYVLDCV
+439 MCTYVFDCV

-494 TLYAMGLAAPAG
+494 SLYAMGIAAPAG
-506 SLLSALICIAFYLAL
+506 SLLSALICIGFYVAL

>member
-1 MPAAEIR
+1 
-8 AHIPLPCR
+8 
-16 QIVTVQANH
+16 
-25 MLRLM
+25 
-30 HETQA
+30 
-35 FVDYLYRG
+35 
-43 LTMAQH
+43 MAQH

-119 VTIGRFVGAE
+119 VMIGRFVGAE

-146 MIAVLATCA
+146 MIAALATCA

-254 LVGIRKTTAGSRQ
+254 LVEIRKTTASSRK
-267 HGTADV
+267 HDTADV
-273 RNTSVEAAIEN
+273 RNASADTGREKPN
-284 RVETQIHASEGAAT
+284 KTQGHASEEAAMPL
-298 SSNEHAC
+298 NEHART
-305 ADRSAWWDPAMLH
+305 DRSAWWDPAMLH

-408 LLFAILFQFISVPF
+408 LLFAILFQFISAPF

-494 TLYAMGLAAPAG
+494 SLYAMGLAAPAG
-506 SLLSALICIAFYLAL
+506 SLLSALICITFYLAL

>member
-1 MPAAEIR
+1 
-8 AHIPLPCR
+8 
-16 QIVTVQANH
+16 
-25 MLRLM
+25 
-30 HETQA
+30 
-35 FVDYLYRG
+35 
-43 LTMAQH
+43 MAQH

-119 VTIGRFVGAE
+119 VMIGRFVGAE

-219 LNILLDLL
+219 LNILLDFL

-254 LVGIRKTTAGSRQ
+254 LVGIRKTTVGRRQ

-273 RNTSVEAAIEN
+273 RNASVDVATEKSKGSQGQASEEGTAQNGSTGAEAAGTRTKAKQNEVW
-284 RVETQIHASEGAAT
+284 RAA
-298 SSNEHAC
+298 AR

-361 TISFL
+361 IISFL
-366 FLVPSSMLSTVST
+366 FLIPSSMLSTVS
-379 IAAQSIGAGDPARAR
+379 ALGAQNIGAGKKERAV
-394 QTLRYGVGLASGIG
+394 QTLRYAIGIAVGLAFVIAIVIQ
-408 LLFAILFQFISVPF
+408 FAAEPVVG
-422 FTLFT
+422 LFT
-427 KDPVVQA
+427 TDGA
-434 LAVQY
+434 ARIAGGQY
-439 MCTYVLDCV
+439 IRGYVWDCV
-448 VAGIHFPFSG
+448 LAGIQFSFSG
-458 FFSAS
+458 YFCAC
-463 GLSILSFIHNLCS
+463 GKSILSFVHNICS
-476 VILVRIPGA
+476 IIFVRVPGA
-485 WLATKLFPD
+485 YLTSMMFPATLFP
-494 TLYAMGLAAPAG
+494 MGLATACG
-506 SLLSALICIAFYLAL
+506 SLISVVICLLVFRYLK
-521 RRKGRV
+521 RKAA

>member
-1 MPAAEIR
+1 
-8 AHIPLPCR
+8 
-16 QIVTVQANH
+16 
-25 MLRLM
+25 
-30 HETQA
+30 
-35 FVDYLYRG
+35 
-43 LTMAQH
+43 MAQH

-119 VTIGRFVGAE
+119 VMIGRFVGAE
-129 DEDGIRRA
+129 DENGIRRA

-146 MIAVLATCA
+146 MIAALATCA

-254 LVGIRKTTAGSRQ
+254 LVGIRQ
-267 HGTADV
+267 HGTAVV
-273 RNTSVEAAIEN
+273 RNASVNADVEN
-284 RVETQIHASEGAAT
+284 RAGAQVPAPEDATT
-298 SSNEHAC
+298 SSNEPAR

-408 LLFAILFQFISVPF
+408 LLFAILFQFISAPF

-521 RRKGRV
+521 RRKDRV

>member
-1 MPAAEIR
+1 
-8 AHIPLPCR
+8 
-16 QIVTVQANH
+16 
-25 MLRLM
+25 
-30 HETQA
+30 
-35 FVDYLYRG
+35 
-43 LTMAQH
+43 MAQH

-90 ADVISAV
+90 PDVISAV

-119 VTIGRFVGAE
+119 VMIGRFVGAE

-239 ALATVVAQA
+239 ALATIVAQA

-254 LVGIRKTTAGSRQ
+254 LVGIRKTTAGRRQ
-267 HGTADV
+267 PGTADV
-273 RNTSVEAAIEN
+273 RNASADADIEN
-284 RVETQIHASEGAAT
+284 R
-298 SSNEHAC
+298 

-318 QILSIGLPIACQDG
+318 QILSIGLPIACQDD

-408 LLFAILFQFISVPF
+408 LLFAILFQFISAPF

-521 RRKGRV
+521 CRKGRV

>member
-1 MPAAEIR
+1 
-8 AHIPLPCR
+8 
-16 QIVTVQANH
+16 
-25 MLRLM
+25 
-30 HETQA
+30 
-35 FVDYLYRG
+35 
-43 LTMAQH
+43 MAQH

-60 ILFSLP
+60 LLFSLP

-107 TVMIVGLAMGTT
+107 TVMIVGLTMGTT
-119 VTIGRFVGAE
+119 VMIGRFVGAE
-129 DEDGIRRA
+129 DDDGIRRA
-137 IGNTITLFA
+137 IGNTVSLFT
-146 MIAVLATCA
+146 MIAAAATLA
-155 LLGLT
+155 LLGFT

-254 LVGIRKTTAGSRQ
+254 LVGIRKTRTFHQ
-267 HGTADV
+267 HT
-273 RNTSVEAAIEN
+273 R
-284 RVETQIHASEGAAT
+284 
-298 SSNEHAC
+298 

-394 QTLRYGVGLASGIG
+394 QTLRYGIGIASGIG
-408 LLFAILFQFISVPF
+408 LLFAILFQFISAPF

-521 RRKGRV
+521 RRKDRV

>member
-1 MPAAEIR
+1 
-8 AHIPLPCR
+8 
-16 QIVTVQANH
+16 
-25 MLRLM
+25 
-30 HETQA
+30 
-35 FVDYLYRG
+35 
-43 LTMAQH
+43 MAQH

-119 VTIGRFVGAE
+119 VMIGRFVGAE

-137 IGNTITLFA
+137 IRNTITLFA
-146 MIAVLATCA
+146 MIAALATCA

-183 CFAGIPFIVAYNIL
+183 CFAGIPFIVAYNIM

-254 LVGIRKTTAGSRQ
+254 LVGIRKTVAGRRQ
-267 HGTADV
+267 PGTADV
-273 RNTSVEAAIEN
+273 RNASADADMESKAG
-284 RVETQIHASEGAAT
+284 TQVHASEDEAT
-298 SSNEHAC
+298 FSNEPAR

-476 VILVRIPGA
+476 VILIRIPGA